1 MKVCIKNNNSIT
13 LEQSKVV
20 KDFVSMIQ
28 SELPLTNDVN
38 INFVPER
45 DVKMTTGVRFPKG
58 KIFVLSGNRL
68 LIDILRTLAHEWVHE
83 YQHQKMGLK
92 DDQKIQNI
100 GGPEENM
107 ANTLS
112 GIFIKKFEKQYPNH
126 SKLLYGEDESIY

>member
-107 ANTLS
+107 ANILS
-112 GIFIKKFEKQYPNH
+112 GIFVKQFENQYPNH
-126 SKLLYGEDESIY
+126 SKLLYGEHK

>member
-28 SELPLTNDVN
+28 TELPLTNDVN

-92 DDQKIQNI
+92 DNEKIQDI

>member
-28 SELPLTNDVN
+28 TELPLTNDVN
-38 INFVPER
+38 INVVPER

-107 ANTLS
+107 ANILS
-112 GIFIKKFEKQYPNH
+112 GIFVKQFENQYPNH
-126 SKLLYGEDESIY
+126 SKLLYGEDE

>member
-1 MKVCIKNNNSIT
+1 

-28 SELPLTNDVN
+28 SELPLTNNVN

-107 ANTLS
+107 ANILS
-112 GIFIKKFEKQYPNH
+112 GIFVKQFENQYPNH
-126 SKLLYGEDESIY
+126 SKLLYGEDE

>member
-28 SELPLTNDVN
+28 TELPLTNDVN
-38 INFVPER
+38 INFVPKR
-45 DVKMTTGVRFPKG
+45 DVKMTTGVRFPNG
-58 KIFVLSGNRL
+58 NIFVLSGNRL

-92 DDQKIQNI
+92 DNEKIQDI

-112 GIFIKKFEKQYPNH
+112 GIFIKQFDKKFPNH
-126 SKLLYGEDESIY
+126 SKFLYGENS

>member
-1 MKVCIKNNNSIT
+1 M
-13 LEQSKVV
+13 EQSKVV

-28 SELPLTNDVN
+28 TELPLTNDVN
-38 INFVPER
+38 INFVPKR
-45 DVKMTTGVRFPKG
+45 DVKMTTGVRFPNG
-58 KIFVLSGNRL
+58 NIFVLSGNRL

-92 DDQKIQNI
+92 DNEKIQDI

-112 GIFIKKFEKQYPNH
+112 GIFIKQFDKKFPNH
-126 SKLLYGEDESIY
+126 SKFLYGENS

>member
-28 SELPLTNDVN
+28 TELPLTNDVN

-92 DDQKIQNI
+92 DNEKIQDI

-112 GIFIKKFEKQYPNH
+112 GIFIKQFDKKFPNH

>member
-28 SELPLTNDVN
+28 SELPLTNNVN

-107 ANTLS
+107 ANILS
-112 GIFIKKFEKQYPNH
+112 GIFVKQFENQYPNH
-126 SKLLYGEDESIY
+126 SKLLYGEHK

>member
-28 SELPLTNDVN
+28 SELPLTNNVN

-107 ANTLS
+107 ANILS
-112 GIFIKKFEKQYPNH
+112 GIFVKQFENQYPNH
-126 SKLLYGEDESIY
+126 SKLLYGEDE

>member
-28 SELPLTNDVN
+28 SELPLTNNVN

-92 DDQKIQNI
+92 DNKKIQDI

-112 GIFIKKFEKQYPNH
+112 GIFIKQFDKNFPNH
-126 SKLLYGEDESIY
+126 SNLLYGEDE

>member
-1 MKVCIKNNNSIT
+1 M
-13 LEQSKVV
+13 EQSKVV

-28 SELPLTNDVN
+28 SELPLTNNVN

-107 ANTLS
+107 ANILS
-112 GIFIKKFEKQYPNH
+112 GIFVKQFENQYPNH
-126 SKLLYGEDESIY
+126 SKLLYGEDE

>member
-1 MKVCIKNNNSIT
+1 M
-13 LEQSKVV
+13 EQSKVV

-28 SELPLTNDVN
+28 SELPLTNNVN

-107 ANTLS
+107 ANILS
-112 GIFIKKFEKQYPNH
+112 GIFVKQFENQYPNH
-126 SKLLYGEDESIY
+126 SKLLYGEHK

>member
-28 SELPLTNDVN
+28 SELPLTNNVN

-92 DDQKIQNI
+92 DNKKIQDI

-112 GIFIKKFEKQYPNH
+112 GIFIKQFDKKFPNH
-126 SKLLYGEDESIY
+126 SNLLYGENE

>member
-28 SELPLTNDVN
+28 TELPLTNDVN

-107 ANTLS
+107 ANILS
-112 GIFIKKFEKQYPNH
+112 GIFVKQFENQYPNH
-126 SKLLYGEDESIY
+126 SKLLYGEDE